1 MSTSI
6 MRDRDIR
13 TSLHG
18 ELQRA
23 HRHYANETL
32 FIDELGLCQGNAR
45 IDLAVVNGSLSGYE
59 IKSERDTL
67 QRLPHQVEVYS
78 RALDYV
84 TIVASESH
92 IDKTIG
98 LIPEWWG
105 VIATL
110 MQQGDISFRLVRQ
123 PQPNPAIDPYSV
135 AQLLWRPEVV
145 AILGELGVK
154 KGVAGKSRRVL
165 WRTLAETLPIDEL
178 RDCVRHTLKVRERW
192 RSELPRTLHDGS
204 FRSSSISSHFPVQL
218 MD

>member
-1 MSTSI
+1 MSTK
-6 MRDRDIR
+6 MRDLDIR
-13 TSLHG
+13 TGLHR
-18 ELQRA
+18 ELARV
-23 HRHYANETL
+23 HRPYACETL

-78 RALDYV
+78 KALDYV
-84 TIVASESH
+84 TIVASEFH
-92 IDKTIG
+92 INKTIP

-110 MQQGDISFRLVRQ
+110 SEQGDLSFRLVRQ
-123 PQPNPAIDPYSV
+123 PQENPGVDPYSV

-145 AILGELGVK
+145 AILSSLGMK

-178 RDCVRHTLKVRERW
+178 RDRVRHTLKVRERW
-192 RSELPRTLHDGS
+192 RSELPPLLDDGS
-204 FRSSSISSHFPVQL
+204 FRSSSISSGFPSRL

>member
-18 ELQRA
+18 ELERA
-23 HRHYANETL
+23 HRHYASETL

-92 IDKTIG
+92 IDKTVG

-110 MQQGDISFRLVRQ
+110 MQQEDISFRLVRQ
-123 PQPNPAIDPYSV
+123 PQPNPGVDPYSV
-135 AQLLWRPEVV
+135 AQLLWRPEVLT
-145 AILGELGVK
+145 ILADLGIK
-154 KGVAGKSRRVL
+154 KGVAGKSRRAL
-165 WRTLAETLPIDEL
+165 WQTLAETLPIDEL
-178 RDCVRHTLKVRERW
+178 RDRVRHTLKVRERW
-192 RSELPRTLHDGS
+192 RSDLLPTSRDGS
-204 FRSSSISSHFPVQL
+204 FRSSAISSHFPVQL

>member
-1 MSTSI
+1 

-13 TSLHG
+13 TSLHE

-23 HRHYANETL
+23 HRDYASETL

-45 IDLAVVNGSLSGYE
+45 VDLAVVNGSLSGYE

-84 TIVASESH
+84 TIVASDSH
-92 IDKTIG
+92 VVKTID
-98 LIPEWWG
+98 LVPKWWG

-110 MQQGDISFRLVRQ
+110 SEHGYISFRLIRQ
-123 PQPNPAIDPYSV
+123 PHANPGVDPYSV

-145 AILGELGVK
+145 AILSDLGIK

-178 RDCVRHTLKVRERW
+178 RNCVRHALKVRERW
-192 RSELPRTLHDGS
+192 RSELPRMLRDGS
-204 FRSSSISSHFPVQL
+204 FRSSAISSHFPAQL

>member
-1 MSTSI
+1 MSTPT

-18 ELQRA
+18 ELARA
-23 HRHYANETL
+23 HRHYASETL

-92 IDKTIG
+92 IVKTID

-105 VIATL
+105 VLATRS
-110 MQQGDISFRLVRQ
+110 QQGDISFRLVRQ
-123 PQPNPAIDPYSV
+123 PQSNPSVDPYSV

-145 AILGELGVK
+145 TILGDLGVK
-154 KGVAGKSRRVL
+154 KGVTGKSRRVL
-165 WRTLAETLPIDEL
+165 WQALAETLPIDEL
-178 RDCVRHTLKVRERW
+178 RDRVRHTLKVRERW
-192 RSELPRTLHDGS
+192 RSELPPSLHDGS
-204 FRSSSISSHFPVQL
+204 FRSSAISSRFPVQS

>member
-1 MSTSI
+1 MSSPTVC
-6 MRDRDIR
+6 DRDIR
-13 TSLHG
+13 TGLHR
-18 ELQRA
+18 ELERA
-23 HRHYANETL
+23 HRRYANETL

-78 RALDYV
+78 KALDYV

-98 LIPEWWG
+98 LIPQWWG
-105 VIATL
+105 VLATL
-110 MQQGDISFRLVRQ
+110 SQQGDISFRLVRQ
-123 PQPNPAIDPYSV
+123 PQANPSVDPYSV

-145 AILGELGVK
+145 TILRGLGVK

-165 WRTLAETLPIDEL
+165 WRTLAETLPIDQL

-192 RSELPRTLHDGS
+192 RSDQPQT
-204 FRSSSISSHFPVQL
+204 SSDDLFQCDA
-218 MD
+218 M

>member
-1 MSTSI
+1 

-13 TSLHG
+13 TGLHR
-18 ELQRA
+18 ELKRA
-23 HRHYANETL
+23 HRRYASETL

-78 RALDYV
+78 KALDYV

-92 IDKTIG
+92 IVKTVD

-105 VIATL
+105 VLATQS
-110 MQQGDISFRLVRQ
+110 QQGDISFRLVRQ
-123 PQPNPAIDPYSV
+123 PQENPSVDPYSV

-145 AILGELGVK
+145 KILGDLGVK
-154 KGVAGKSRRVL
+154 KGVTGKSRRVL
-165 WRTLAETLPIDEL
+165 WQTLAETLPIDEL
-178 RDCVRHTLKVRERW
+178 RDRVRHTLKVRERW
-192 RSELPRTLHDGS
+192 RVDQLLPMLNDGS
-204 FRSSSISSHFPVQL
+204 FLSAAKPEHCL
-218 MD
+218 G